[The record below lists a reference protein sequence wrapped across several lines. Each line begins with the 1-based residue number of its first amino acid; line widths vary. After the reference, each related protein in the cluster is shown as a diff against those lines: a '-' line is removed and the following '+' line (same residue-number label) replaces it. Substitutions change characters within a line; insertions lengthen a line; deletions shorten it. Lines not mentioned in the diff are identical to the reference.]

1 MRWLLIGLSMALV
14 CWLHA
19 QRTEGPYRLQADDV
33 ITVSVDGF
41 PELFQR
47 GIVVRRDGT
56 ISFSPIGTIR
66 AQGLTPDE
74 LADYIARE
82 LVRMQYLT
90 RARVVV
96 NIEQYHRP
104 RVSVLG
110 FVNRPGVYEFKD
122 GDRLLDALS
131 YAGGP
136 VVERARMEDS
146 WLQRIDGTKIPLNL
160 RRLYE
165 EGDLSLNIPLE
176 DGDTIFIPEETQNRY
191 FVGGQVKRPG
201 LYTWRPR
208 LTVLDALSQ
217 ASWETERA
225 ALSRTY
231 VIRKN
236 SEGKEEQLQ
245 VDMIKLLHKGDMS
258 QNIELQPGDVVYVAE
273 TRTPNFDQAYRALSI
288 LWLLRNLGVV
298 RSLWR
303 P

>member
-1 MRWLLIGLSMALV
+1 MRWFLIGMSMALV

-33 ITVSVDGF
+33 ITISVDGF

-56 ISFSPIGTIR
+56 ISFSPIGTLQ

-74 LADYIARE
+74 LADRIARE

-122 GDRLLDALS
+122 GDRLLNALS

-136 VVERARMEDS
+136 VVERARLEDS
-146 WLQRIDGTKIPLNL
+146 WLQRIDGTKIALNL

-165 EGDLSLNIPLE
+165 EGDLSLDIPLQ
-176 DGDTIFIPEETQNRY
+176 DGDTIFIPEETENRY

-217 ASWETERA
+217 AGWETERA

-236 SEGKEEQLQ
+236 SEGKEDQIQ
-245 VDMIKLLHKGDMS
+245 VDLVKLLRKGDMS
-258 QNIELQPGDVVYVAE
+258 QNIALQPGDMIYVSE
-273 TRTPNFDQAYRALSI
+273 TRTPNIDQTYRALS
-288 LWLLRNLGVV
+288 LVWLLRNLGILN
-298 RSLWR
+298 SLWR

>member
-1 MRWLLIGLSMALV
+1 MRWLLAVVSMTLVWGLY
-14 CWLHA
+14 A
-19 QRTEGPYRLQADDV
+19 QRSDSPYRLQADDV
-33 ITVSVDGF
+33 ISISVDGL

-56 ISFSPIGTIR
+56 ISFSPIGTLQ

-74 LADYIARE
+74 LADRIARE

-90 RARVVV
+90 RAQVVV

-110 FVNRPGVYEFKD
+110 FVNRPGVYEFKE
-122 GDRLLDALS
+122 GDRVLDALS
-131 YAGGP
+131 YAGNP
-136 VVERARMEDS
+136 VVERARLDDT

-160 RRLYE
+160 RKLLE
-165 EGDLSLNIPLE
+165 EGDLSLNIALQ
-176 DGDTIFIPEETQNRY
+176 DGDTIFVPEETENRY
-191 FVGGQVKRPG
+191 FVGGEVKRPG

-208 LTVLDALSQ
+208 LTVLDALGQ
-217 ASWETERA
+217 GGWETERA

-236 SEGKEEQLQ
+236 AEGKEEQIQ
-245 VDMIKLLHKGDMS
+245 VDLIKLLRKGDMS
-258 QNIELQPGDVVYVAE
+258 QNVELKPGDVVYVSK
-273 TRTPNFDQAYRALSI
+273 TRTPDVDRAYRALSVV
-288 LWLLRNLGVV
+288 WLMRNLGILS
-298 RSLWR
+298 SLWR

>member
-1 MRWLLIGLSMALV
+1 MRWVLMILTTALV
-14 CWLHA
+14 CGLYA
-19 QRTEGPYRLQADDV
+19 QRSEGPYRLHADDV
-33 ITVSVDGF
+33 ISISVDGV

-56 ISFSPIGTIR
+56 ISFSPIGTLQ

-74 LADYIARE
+74 LAGRIANE

-110 FVNRPGVYEFKD
+110 FVNRPGVYEFKE
-122 GDRLLDALS
+122 GDRVLDALS
-131 YAGGP
+131 YAGNP
-136 VVERARMEDS
+136 VVERARLDDA
-146 WLQRIDGTKIPLNL
+146 WLQRIDGTKIPINL
-160 RRLYE
+160 RKLYD
-165 EGDLSLNIPLE
+165 EGDLSLNIPLQ
-176 DGDTIFIPEETQNRY
+176 DGDTLFIPEETENRF
-191 FVGGQVKRPG
+191 FVGGAVKRPG

-208 LTVLDALSQ
+208 LTVLDALGQ

-225 ALSRTY
+225 ALSRTF

-236 SEGKEEQLQ
+236 KEGKEAQIQ
-245 VDMIKLLHKGDMS
+245 VDMVKLLRKGDMS
-258 QNIELQPGDVVYVAE
+258 QNIELQPGDVVYVSE
-273 TRTPNFDQAYRALSI
+273 TRTPDVDRAYRALS
-288 LWLLRNLGVV
+288 LVWLLRNLGILS
-298 RSLWR
+298 SLWR